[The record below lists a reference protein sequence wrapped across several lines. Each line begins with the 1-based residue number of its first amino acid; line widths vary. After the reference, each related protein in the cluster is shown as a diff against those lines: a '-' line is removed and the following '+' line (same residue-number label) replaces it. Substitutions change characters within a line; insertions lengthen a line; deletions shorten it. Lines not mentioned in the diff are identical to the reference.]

1 MPKIINKFSTFTS
14 FFNEYSAN
22 FLTDDE
28 KKDKIVKTAHTVI
41 ARGVYYYYRESD
53 FFQEENGFY
62 GEIFSRINT
71 DSVSFAKSQQIFT
84 NIVQPLKIK
93 DKELFITEIRTD
105 HSKSNERITETP
117 KQLSKLIFLT
127 LKVKIYPAIVMVELK
142 F

>member
-1 MPKIINKFSTFTS
+1 MAKIINKFPTFTN

-28 KKDKIVKTAHTVI
+28 KKDKVIKTAHTVI

-71 DSVSFAKSQQIFT
+71 DSHSFAKSQQIFT
-84 NIVQPLKIK
+84 NIILLLIFQFLYKNAGFFHKSYFFLK
-93 DKELFITEIRTD
+93 T
-105 HSKSNERITETP
+105 HSKNFNYNN
-117 KQLSKLIFLT
+117 KANLFL
-127 LKVKIYPAIVMVELK
+127 LCLVHLDLE
-142 F
+142 